1 LIVTIVLAVLAAAI
15 ITAIGYLN
23 VDKLIDWRAARK
35 ARQVTDDI
43 ERHEI
48 SDQRTPPGREDGE

>member
-23 VDKLIDWRAARK
+23 VDKLTDWRAARK
-35 ARQVTDDI
+35 ARRTRPPPHPA
-43 ERHEI
+43 EEKHLTARRHPWG
-48 SDQRTPPGREDGE
+48 S